1 MKNNTIVQIEK
12 CGNNLCCM
20 KSYNNI
26 VIFNYIKNII
36 IKEIISSIEEPYFWY
51 FVTINENLILFI
63 NKINRR
69 MKIYDINKNKIIK
82 NDFNDINLSLK
93 YTFNVGN
100 DIFITIQDDEVIKWK
115 YDFDNKE
122 INIIN
127 KIKGRLL
134 EKDCVKMEIVDNK
147 LFILRQKYI
156 GQNLDDKLINLY
168 IYK

>member
-1 MKNNTIVQIEK
+1 
-12 CGNNLCCM
+12 M
-20 KSYNNI
+20 KSFNNI
-26 VIFNYIKNII
+26 IIFNFIKNIT

-63 NKINRR
+63 NKIKRR
-69 MKIYDINKNKIIK
+69 MKIYDIKENKIIK
-82 NDFNDINLSLK
+82 NDFNDINISLK
-93 YTFNVGN
+93 YTYYVGN
-100 DIFITIQDDEVIKWK
+100 DIFVTIQGDEVVKWK
-115 YDFDNKE
+115 YNFDNKE

-134 EKDCVKMEIVDNK
+134 EKDSVEMKIVDNK

-156 GQNLDDKLINLY
+156 GQNLDNKLIYFN